1 VKIQIPDMLIQL
13 REQMHHEP
21 ALKSRL
27 ESLAYR
33 MWAITLRRPWMYR
46 LGSWLASRTLGWLKR
61 KDRWLKRLPGK
72 LHGWTQKRDF
82 PAPAPTR
89 FRDWWD
95 NEGKQL

>member
-1 VKIQIPDMLIQL
+1 
-13 REQMHHEP
+13 
-21 ALKSRL
+21 
-27 ESLAYR
+27 
-33 MWAITLRRPWMYR
+33 MYR

-95 NEGKQL
+95 NEGKQP